1 VRAMETLTTDRRM
14 PALIDTTATFADL
27 VDGLDPATR
36 VPTCPDWQVRDLVGH
51 IGQAYRWAA
60 GLVRSGEPDAVPDP
74 RLAEPGAPATWA
86 RWLHDSAVE
95 LVDAV
100 TDVGL
105 DAEVWTFL
113 GPRTAAFWVRRML
126 NDAVVHV
133 VDAAITAGRDHR
145 TPADVAADVIT
156 EGLELLTS
164 AVAETLKPDLAVL
177 RGDGETLLFRP
188 TEPGIAPWRVTRTP
202 SGIAVTRS
210 ALAADVELSGPV
222 ADVMAVFARR
232 LPPTDPSVT
241 ITGDEKLLAHW
252 IAATAF

>member
-1 VRAMETLTTDRRM
+1 MRAMETLTTDRRM
-14 PALIDTTATFADL
+14 AALLDTTETFADL
-27 VDGLDPATR
+27 VDGLDPAIR
-36 VPTCPDWQVRDLVGH
+36 VATCPDWQVRDLVGH

-60 GLVRSGEPDAVPDP
+60 GLVHSGEPDAVPDP

-86 RWLHDSAVE
+86 SWLREGAVE

-100 TDVGL
+100 ADVGP

-133 VDAAITAGRDHR
+133 VDAAITAGRAHR
-145 TPADVAADVIT
+145 TPAELAADVII
-156 EGLELLTS
+156 EGLELLTA

-202 SGIAVTRS
+202 SGISVARS
-210 ALAADVELSGPV
+210 PIAADVELSGPV
-222 ADVMAVFARR
+222 ADVMPVFARR
-232 LPPTDPSVT
+232 LPATDPSVT
-241 ITGDEKLLAHW
+241 IIGDQPLLAHW
-252 IAATAF
+252 LAATAF